1 LLQLRHTGETPVPL
15 SNDFGPEKFSRHT
28 PDAVLL
34 SQHSSH
40 QTAKLMDIIFNCSSC
55 NQELEVDVTGAG
67 SEIVCPNCEETI
79 VIPQPGTKGTRTSGV
94 DSSGKI
100 PIAANVGAGH
110 AAAGAPV
117 SAMQSSAAAKIE
129 MHLKV
134 PVRSTPTTS
143 LITKPLVP
151 LEVAAKETDK
161 KLRVKTI
168 RHTDHI
174 EVGHD
179 KFDEYITNFL
189 EKVGEANIQSINPLT
204 YTHLDIG
211 SQKMMTEYA
220 VMIVYRG

>member
-1 LLQLRHTGETPVPL
+1 
-15 SNDFGPEKFSRHT
+15 
-28 PDAVLL
+28 
-34 SQHSSH
+34 
-40 QTAKLMDIIFNCSSC
+40 MDIIFNCSSC

-67 SEIVCPNCEETI
+67 TAIVCPNCEESI
-79 VIPQPGTKGTRTSGV
+79 VIPHVGTKGTRTSGA

-100 PIAANVGAGH
+100 PVTVAPAHSPN
-110 AAAGAPV
+110 PV
-117 SAMQSSAAAKIE
+117 SAMASSAAAKVE

-143 LITKPLVP
+143 LIAKAAPP
-151 LEVAAKETDK
+151 LEVAAKESDR

-168 RHTDHI
+168 RHTDCI

-179 KFDEYITNFL
+179 RFDEIVSQFL
-189 EKVGEANIQSINPLT
+189 EKTGEHNIQSINALT

-211 SQKMMTEYA
+211 TQKLMTEFA

>member
-1 LLQLRHTGETPVPL
+1 
-15 SNDFGPEKFSRHT
+15 
-28 PDAVLL
+28 
-34 SQHSSH
+34 
-40 QTAKLMDIIFNCSSC
+40 MDIIFNCSSC

-67 SEIVCPNCEETI
+67 SEITCPNCEETI
-79 VIPQPGTKGTRTSGV
+79 VIPHVGTKGTRTSGA

-100 PIAANVGAGH
+100 PVAPAATPGH
-110 AAAGAPV
+110 AAPAASPA
-117 SAMQSSAAAKIE
+117 SAMATSAAAKVE

-134 PVRSTPTTS
+134 PVRSTPTAS
-143 LITKPLVP
+143 LIAKALPP
-151 LEVAAKETDK
+151 LEVAAKESDK

-179 KFDEYITNFL
+179 KFDEFVTNFL

-211 SQKMMTEYA
+211 SQKLMTEYA
-220 VMIVYRG
+220 VMVVYRG

>member
-1 LLQLRHTGETPVPL
+1 
-15 SNDFGPEKFSRHT
+15 
-28 PDAVLL
+28 
-34 SQHSSH
+34 
-40 QTAKLMDIIFNCSSC
+40 MDIIFNCSSC

-79 VIPQPGTKGTRTSGV
+79 LIPQVGTKGTRTSGA
-94 DSSGKI
+94 DSSGTI
-100 PIAANVGAGH
+100 PVSTGAPHSAN
-110 AAAGAPV
+110 PV
-117 SAMQSSAAAKIE
+117 SAMASSAAAKIE

-143 LITKPLVP
+143 LIAKALPP
-151 LEVAAKETDK
+151 LEVAAKESDK

-179 KFDEYITNFL
+179 KFDEYVTQFL
-189 EKVGEANIQSINPLT
+189 DKVGEANIQGIHPLT

-211 SQKMMTEYA
+211 SQKLMNEYA
-220 VMIVYRG
+220 VLVIYRG